1 MTPSKPKR
9 KLPAF
14 DGVPSD
20 ESIALQKGY
29 ILPSDQ
35 DHTGTLEAFGEKVK
49 AAQDAHDPDIEH
61 EKTGWAV
68 GVRYASEFSASV
80 IVGGML
86 GWAVD
91 HFANTVPWGM
101 LIGIILGFIAGTR
114 NIVRLAKEMSV
125 DVDEG

>member
-1 MTPSKPKR
+1 MTLPKPKR

-14 DGVPSD
+14 GGELPD
-20 ESIALQKGY
+20 ESIALPKGHN
-29 ILPSDQ
+29 LPSNQ
-35 DHTGTLEAFGEKVK
+35 DHTDALEALGEKVK
-49 AAQDAHDPDIEH
+49 AAQDAHEPEIEH
-61 EKTGWAV
+61 EKTGWAI
-68 GVRYASEFSASV
+68 GVRYASEFSATV

-101 LIGIILGFIAGTR
+101 LIGIILGFTAGTR

-125 DVDEG
+125 DES